1 MCVSSYAFGKHLVF
15 ASYGSASVIG
25 LVNLVCGLASN

>member
-1 MCVSSYAFGKHLVF
+1 MCVSIYAFGKHLAL
-15 ASYGSASVIG
+15 ASEVSASVIE